1 MALLFGIVHV
11 RNFLGASLAAM
22 LYGIVFIWSRNI
34 WYAII
39 LHAGHNLAATLLAV
53 YCTLG
58 LGEIRMS
65 RMPVIILSDT
75 IIVVAA
81 VILAVIGFTIL
92 QIKLN
97 ENK

>member
-22 LYGIVFIWSRNI
+22 LYGIVFIWARNI

-75 IIVVAA
+75 KVIVAA
-81 VILAVIGFTIL
+81 TVLAVIGLVLLRDKRT
-92 QIKLN
+92 K
-97 ENK
+97 